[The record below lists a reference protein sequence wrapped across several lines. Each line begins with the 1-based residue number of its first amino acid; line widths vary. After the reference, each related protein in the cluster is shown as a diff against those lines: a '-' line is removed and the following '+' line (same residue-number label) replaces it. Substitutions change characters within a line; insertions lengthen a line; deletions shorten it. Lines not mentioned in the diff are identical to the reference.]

1 MLSNEAEMLRKS
13 IENLINAKLRDLLRP
28 GGADRLAAHRVTGV
42 ASWDVREAE
51 KNLDRTLAELL
62 PAGGGNNNRDE
73 GEHHAAP
80 ETRTRRQHRMAV

>member
-62 PAGGGNNNRDE
+62 PANAGNRDE
-73 GEHHAAP
+73 GEHAAAP

>member
-62 PAGGGNNNRDE
+62 PANTGSRDE
-73 GEHHAAP
+73 GEHTAAP